1 MSSRSSTDVAVGP
14 QSSIPH
20 AAIAG
25 QSSAL
30 RVLRFLLLGC
40 GVAAFAV
47 GLWTGF
53 ARLGV
58 GLTGAAPQL
67 VEFHGALMICGFF
80 GTLISLERAVAF
92 NRPFAYL
99 IPLSAAI
106 GVFALLAK
114 ATTLAGTAFLIAS
127 VGLAAASLWNARRF
141 GSVLLAV
148 VPSIAALCWGLG
160 TLLWLANHPA
170 AESAAWWLAFL
181 VLTVAAERLELS
193 RVATPPPIARV
204 FFIAVVIALL
214 TGVARG
220 ELDALRSPFLGA
232 GLLACGAW
240 LLIYDLARRTVRL
253 NGQIRFGAMCMLL
266 GYGWLIIAGLEL
278 LARPLQITFFW
289 YDATVH
295 AVTLGFVLSMVFGH
309 TLIIFPSVIGLKLR
323 YSAVLYL
330 PLLLL
335 QISVAIRT
343 VADFAAWMALR
354 LSSGFLTVA
363 AVALFAVIIGAASV
377 LVGHPP
383 SRKSRGSANRN
394 GSGLNVEPSPPS

>member
-1 MSSRSSTDVAVGP
+1 MSSRSRADAVHGAGP
-14 QSSIPH
+14 QNPTP
-20 AAIAG
+20 AIVG
-25 QSSAL
+25 QPSAL
-30 RVLRFLLLGC
+30 RLLSFLLLAC
-40 GVAAFAV
+40 GVVAFVV

-58 GLTGAAPQL
+58 GLTGAAPQF

-80 GTLISLERAVAF
+80 GTLISVERAVAF

-99 IPLSAAI
+99 IPVCAAT

-114 ATTLAGTAFLIAS
+114 ATTFAGAAFLMAS
-127 VGLAAASLWNARRF
+127 LGLAAASLSNMGRLRSA
-141 GSVLLAV
+141 LLAGI
-148 VPSIAALCWGLG
+148 PSIAALSWGLG
-160 TLLWLANHPA
+160 TLLWLANRPA
-170 AESAAWWLAFL
+170 AESAGWWLAFL

-193 RVATPPPIARV
+193 RVATPPPIARALFV
-204 FFIAVVIALL
+204 AIVIVIL
-214 TGVARG
+214 TGTARG
-220 ELDALRSPFLGA
+220 ELDGPSSPYLGT

-253 NGQIRFGAMCMLL
+253 SGQIRFTAACMLL

-278 LARPLQITFFW
+278 LAGPHLTVFW

-323 YSAVLYL
+323 YSSVLYL

-335 QISVAIRT
+335 QISVTIRI
-343 VADFAAWMALR
+343 AGDFSGSTELR
-354 LSSGFLTVA
+354 SLSGFLSVA
-363 AVALFAVIIGAASV
+363 AVALFAVTIASV
-377 LVGHPP
+377 
-383 SRKSRGSANRN
+383 SAQPRA
-394 GSGLNVEPSPPS
+394 GRR

>member
-1 MSSRSSTDVAVGP
+1 MSLRSRVDAVIGGAP
-14 QSSIPH
+14 QNPTPQTEIVRRP
-20 AAIAG
+20 
-25 QSSAL
+25 SAL

-40 GVAAFAV
+40 GLVAFAV

-58 GLTGAAPQL
+58 GLTGAAPQF

-80 GTLISLERAVAF
+80 GTLISVERAVAF

-99 IPLSAAI
+99 IPVCAAT

-114 ATTLAGTAFLIAS
+114 ATTFAGAAFLMAS
-127 VGLAAASLWNARRF
+127 LGLAAASLSNMGRLRSA
-141 GSVLLAV
+141 LLAGI
-148 VPSIAALCWGLG
+148 PSIAALSWGLG
-160 TLLWLANHPA
+160 TFLWLAKRPA
-170 AESAAWWLAFL
+170 AESAGWWLAFL

-193 RVATPPPIARV
+193 RVATPPPIARALFV
-204 FFIAVVIALL
+204 AIVIVIL
-214 TGVARG
+214 TGTARG
-220 ELDALRSPFLGA
+220 ELDGPSSPYLGT

-253 NGQIRFGAMCMLL
+253 SGQIRFTAACMLL

-278 LARPLQITFFW
+278 LAGPLHLTLFW

-309 TLIIFPSVIGLKLR
+309 TLIIFPSVIGMKLR
-323 YSAVLYL
+323 YSPVLYL

-335 QISVAIRT
+335 QISVAIRI
-343 VADFAAWMALR
+343 VGDFSGSTELR
-354 LSSGFLTVA
+354 SLSGSLTVA
-363 AVALFAVIIGAASV
+363 AVALFAVTIASV
-377 LVGHPP
+377 SGRSRTPADDGTSHLKGVG
-383 SRKSRGSANRN
+383 AN
-394 GSGLNVEPSPPS
+394 

>member
-1 MSSRSSTDVAVGP
+1 MSLRSRVDAVIGGAP
-14 QSSIPH
+14 QNPTPQTEIVRRP
-20 AAIAG
+20 
-25 QSSAL
+25 SAL

-40 GVAAFAV
+40 GLVAFAV

-58 GLTGAAPQL
+58 GLTGAVTQF

-80 GTLISLERAVAF
+80 GTLISVERAVAF

-99 IPLSAAI
+99 IPVCAAT

-114 ATTLAGTAFLIAS
+114 ATTFAGAAFLMAS
-127 VGLAAASLWNARRF
+127 LGLAAASLSNMGRLRSA
-141 GSVLLAV
+141 LLAGI
-148 VPSIAALCWGLG
+148 PSIAALSWGLG
-160 TLLWLANHPA
+160 TLLWLANRPA
-170 AESAAWWLAFL
+170 AESAGWWLAFL

-193 RVATPPPIARV
+193 RVATPPPIARALFV
-204 FFIAVVIALL
+204 AIVIVIL
-214 TGVARG
+214 TGTARG
-220 ELDALRSPFLGA
+220 ELDGPSSPYLGT

-253 NGQIRFGAMCMLL
+253 SGQIRFTAACMLL

-278 LARPLQITFFW
+278 LAGPLHLTLFW

-323 YSAVLYL
+323 YSPVLYL

-335 QISVAIRT
+335 QISVAIRI
-343 VADFAAWMALR
+343 AGDFSGSTELR
-354 LSSGFLTVA
+354 SLSGSLTVA
-363 AVALFAVIIGAASV
+363 AVALFAVTIASV
-377 LVGHPP
+377 SGRSRTPADDGTSHLKGVG
-383 SRKSRGSANRN
+383 AN
-394 GSGLNVEPSPPS
+394 

>member
-1 MSSRSSTDVAVGP
+1 MSLRSRVDAVIGGAP
-14 QSSIPH
+14 QNPTPQTEIVRRP
-20 AAIAG
+20 
-25 QSSAL
+25 SAL

-40 GVAAFAV
+40 GLVAFAV

-58 GLTGAAPQL
+58 GLTGAVTQF

-80 GTLISLERAVAF
+80 GTLISVERAVAF

-99 IPLSAAI
+99 IPVCAAT

-114 ATTLAGTAFLIAS
+114 ATTFAGAAFLMAS
-127 VGLAAASLWNARRF
+127 LGLAAASLSNMGRLRSA
-141 GSVLLAV
+141 LLAGI
-148 VPSIAALCWGLG
+148 PSIAALSWGLG
-160 TLLWLANHPA
+160 TLLWLANRPA
-170 AESAAWWLAFL
+170 AESAGWWLAFL

-193 RVATPPPIARV
+193 RVATPPPIARALFV
-204 FFIAVVIALL
+204 AIVIVIL
-214 TGVARG
+214 TGTARG
-220 ELDALRSPFLGA
+220 ELDGPSSPYLGT

-253 NGQIRFGAMCMLL
+253 SGQIRFTAACMLL

-278 LARPLQITFFW
+278 LAGPLHLTLFW

-309 TLIIFPSVIGLKLR
+309 TLIIFPSVIGMKLR
-323 YSAVLYL
+323 YSPVLYL

-335 QISVAIRT
+335 QISVAIRI
-343 VADFAAWMALR
+343 VGDFSGSTELR
-354 LSSGFLTVA
+354 SLSGSLTVA
-363 AVALFAVIIGAASV
+363 AVALFAVTIASV
-377 LVGHPP
+377 SGRSRTPADDGTSHLKGVG
-383 SRKSRGSANRN
+383 AN
-394 GSGLNVEPSPPS
+394 

>member
-1 MSSRSSTDVAVGP
+1 MSSRSPSEVVVDP
-14 QSSIPH
+14 QNSIPD
-20 AAIAG
+20 AAAG
-25 QSSAL
+25 RASAL
-30 RVLRFLLLGC
+30 RVLRFLFLGC
-40 GVAAFAV
+40 GVAAFAL

-58 GLTGAAPQL
+58 GLTGAAPRL

-99 IPLSAAI
+99 IPLCAATGI
-106 GVFALLAK
+106 FALLAK
-114 ATTLAGTAFLIAS
+114 AATLAGTAFLIAS
-127 VGLAAASLWNARRF
+127 LGLAAASLWNARRL

-148 VPSIAALCWGLG
+148 IPSIAALCWGLG
-160 TLLWLANHPA
+160 TLLWLADRPA
-170 AESAAWWLAFL
+170 AESAGWWLAFL

-193 RVATPPPIARV
+193 RFATPPPIARA
-204 FFIAVVIALL
+204 FFVAIVIALL

-220 ELDALRSPFLGA
+220 ELDGPSSPFLGA

-240 LLIYDLARRTVRL
+240 LAIYDLARRTVRL
-253 NGQIRFGAMCMLL
+253 SGQIRFGAMCMLL

-278 LARPLQITFFW
+278 LARPLQVTLFW

-295 AVTLGFVLSMVFGH
+295 AITLGFVLSMVFGH
-309 TLIIFPSVIGLKLR
+309 TLIIFPSVTGLKLR

-335 QISVAIRT
+335 QISVAMRIT
-343 VADFAAWMALR
+343 ADFAAWMELR
-354 LSSGFLTVA
+354 LLSGFVTVVA
-363 AVALFAVIIGAASV
+363 LALFAVIIAAASV
-377 LVGHPP
+377 
-383 SRKSRGSANRN
+383 
-394 GSGLNVEPSPPS
+394 SGRSCAARHRVVR

>member
-1 MSSRSSTDVAVGP
+1 MSLRSRVDAVIGGAP
-14 QSSIPH
+14 QNPTPQTEIVRRP
-20 AAIAG
+20 
-25 QSSAL
+25 SAL

-40 GVAAFAV
+40 GLVAFAV

-58 GLTGAAPQL
+58 GLTGAAPQF

-80 GTLISLERAVAF
+80 GTLISVERAVAF

-99 IPLSAAI
+99 IPVCAAT

-114 ATTLAGTAFLIAS
+114 ATTFAGAAFLMAS
-127 VGLAAASLWNARRF
+127 LGLAAASLFNMGRLRSA
-141 GSVLLAV
+141 LLAGI
-148 VPSIAALCWGLG
+148 PSIAALSWGLG
-160 TLLWLANHPA
+160 TLLWLANRPA
-170 AESAAWWLAFL
+170 AESAGWWLAFL

-193 RVATPPPIARV
+193 RVATPPPIARALFV
-204 FFIAVVIALL
+204 AIVIVIL
-214 TGVARG
+214 TGTARG
-220 ELDALRSPFLGA
+220 ELDGPSSPYLGT

-253 NGQIRFGAMCMLL
+253 SGQIRFTAACMLL

-278 LARPLQITFFW
+278 LAGPLHLTLFW

-309 TLIIFPSVIGLKLR
+309 TLIIFPSVIGMKLR
-323 YSAVLYL
+323 YSPVLYL

-335 QISVAIRT
+335 QISVAIRI
-343 VADFAAWMALR
+343 VGDFSGSTELR
-354 LSSGFLTVA
+354 SLSGSLTVA
-363 AVALFAVIIGAASV
+363 AVALFAVTIASV
-377 LVGHPP
+377 SGRSRTPADDGTSHLKGVG
-383 SRKSRGSANRN
+383 AN
-394 GSGLNVEPSPPS
+394 

>member
-1 MSSRSSTDVAVGP
+1 MSSRSRADAVHGGGP
-14 QSSIPH
+14 QNPTPH
-20 AAIAG
+20 AVIVRRP
-25 QSSAL
+25 SAL
-30 RVLRFLLLGC
+30 RMLRFFLLGC
-40 GVAAFAV
+40 GVVAFAV

-58 GLTGAAPQL
+58 GLTGAAPQF

-80 GTLISLERAVAF
+80 GTLISVERAVAF

-99 IPLSAAI
+99 IPVCAAT

-114 ATTLAGTAFLIAS
+114 ATPFAGAAFLMAS
-127 VGLAAASLWNARRF
+127 LGLAVASLWNMRRLR
-141 GSVLLAV
+141 SVLLAGT
-148 VPSIAALCWGLG
+148 PSIAALCWGFG
-160 TLLWLANHPA
+160 TLLWLANRPA
-170 AESAAWWLAFL
+170 AESAGWWLAFL

-193 RVATPPPIARV
+193 RVAAPPPIARA
-204 FFIAVVIALL
+204 FFVAIVTVIL

-220 ELDALRSPFLGA
+220 ELDRPPSPFLGA

-240 LLIYDLARRTVRL
+240 LVIYDLARRTVRL
-253 NGQIRFGAMCMLL
+253 SGQIRFTAACMLL

-278 LARPLQITFFW
+278 LAGPHLTVFW

-335 QISVAIRT
+335 QISVAIRIA
-343 VADFAAWMALR
+343 ADLSGWAELR
-354 LSSGFLTVA
+354 SLSGFLSVA
-363 AVALFAVIIGAASV
+363 AVALFAVTIASV
-377 LVGHPP
+377 SAQPRARAGDSASHLKRVG
-383 SRKSRGSANRN
+383 AD
-394 GSGLNVEPSPPS
+394 